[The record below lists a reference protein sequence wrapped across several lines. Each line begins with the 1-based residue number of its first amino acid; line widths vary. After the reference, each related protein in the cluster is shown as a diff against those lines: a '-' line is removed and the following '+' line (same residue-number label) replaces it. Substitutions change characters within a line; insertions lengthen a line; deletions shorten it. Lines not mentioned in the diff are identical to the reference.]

1 MRAPNT
7 LKKEQNMKNNKK
19 KLRVVSFGK
28 PSLINV
34 SKPDIDAF
42 YKSLLEII
50 LDIHKEKG
58 DSL

>member
-1 MRAPNT
+1 M
-7 LKKEQNMKNNKK
+7 KKNKK

-58 DSL
+58 DSLWKLL